1 VCCIRIETETML
13 IDMTDITLS
22 NFTTVL
28 SKRAKREAARTKA
41 QENPKQELYLK
52 LSPLPRNKKT
62 SAAAVPSIVSAAD
75 PSFVAPSIEVPLTT
89 ADPSIVSAGVPF
101 CVAVPSTTV
110 ATIVAVLLLVAGIG
124 QISPHSG
131 ITNQYVLD
139 YENLESTKRI
149 EVKPIPT
156 CQGRVD
162 LTSVNGC
169 AVISNCL
176 TATLTVPL
184 QFTAGSSQISP
195 DSVLV
200 N

>member
-1 VCCIRIETETML
+1 ML

-62 SAAAVPSIVSAAD
+62 SAAADPSIVSAAVPSCVDDPSIVSAAVPSCVDDPSIVSAAD
-75 PSFVAPSIEVPLTT
+75 PLIVAPSIEVRLTT
-89 ADPSIVSAGVPF
+89 ADPSIVSASVPF
-101 CVAVPSTTV
+101 CVA
-110 ATIVAVLLLVAGIG
+110 VAGIG
-124 QISPHSG
+124 QISPHSV
-131 ITNQYVLD
+131 ITNRYVLD

-169 AVISNCL
+169 AVIS
-176 TATLTVPL
+176 V
-184 QFTAGSSQISP
+184 
-195 DSVLV
+195 V
-200 N
+200 